1 MTLTPAARADLERWP
16 ELANPP
22 ETIRARR
29 GAGIAAA
36 LLQRATAALPVRVV
50 DADGAVFSGAGGPQA
65 PEMVLHRPDA
75 TFARLAQSALVGFG
89 EGYMA
94 GDWDSPD
101 LAALLTVLAKRMG
114 VLVPAPLQRLRRWYD
129 DRHPQSQRNLA
140 EQARGNIAHHYDLS
154 NDLFALFLDETL
166 TYSSALFADLHA
178 PLPRTATGTSVVL
191 SRPQVAPA
199 FADLADAQRRK
210 IDRLLD
216 AAAVTDGTTV
226 LEIGSGWG
234 ELAIRAAQRG
244 ARVRTIT
251 LSVEQQALARDRIAA
266 AGLTDRI
273 SVDLVDYRAV
283 DGRYDAVVSCEMIEA
298 VGYEFLPSYLAA
310 IDARLRP
317 GGRAAIQ
324 AITMPHDRMMAS
336 RHTRTWITKWIF
348 PGGFIPST
356 ELLERVVAE
365 HCGLRIVERF
375 RMGMHY
381 EQTLRLWEERFEENW
396 PTIRELHT
404 TRAARTDVDE
414 VFRRLWRFYLAYSRA
429 GFASGYLDVQQ
440 ITLIKDR

>member
-1 MTLTPAARADLERWP
+1 MTLTPAARADVDRWP
-16 ELANPP
+16 ELADPP
-22 ETIRARR
+22 TSIRARR

-36 LLQRATAALPVRVV
+36 LLHHATAALPLRVV
-50 DADGAVFSGAGGPQA
+50 DARGTRLSGAGGPDA
-65 PEMVLHRPDA
+65 PTMVLHRPEA
-75 TFARLAQSALVGFG
+75 TFARLADAALVGFG

-101 LAALLTVLAKRMG
+101 VAALLSVLANRMG

-129 DRHPQSQRNLA
+129 DRHPVTQRNVA
-140 EQARGNIAHHYDLS
+140 DHARGNIAHHYDLS

-178 PLPRTATGTSVVL
+178 PLPRTAAGTSVVL
-191 SRPQVAPA
+191 SRPKNRPVA
-199 FADLADAQRRK
+199 ADLADAQRRK
-210 IDRLLD
+210 VDRLLD
-216 AAAVTDGTTV
+216 AAAVGAGTSL

-234 ELAIRAAQRG
+234 ELALRAAQRG
-244 ARVRTIT
+244 AQVRTIT
-251 LSVEQQALARDRIAA
+251 LSVQQQEAARRRVAA
-266 AGLTDRI
+266 AGLSERV

-283 DGRYDAVVSCEMIEA
+283 DGSYDAVVSCEMIEA
-298 VGYEFLPSYLAA
+298 VGYEFLPSYFAT

-324 AITMPHDRMMAS
+324 AITMPHERMMAS

-356 ELLERVVAE
+356 ELVEQVVTE
-365 HCGLRIVERF
+365 HTGLRIEERF

-396 PTIRELHT
+396 PVIRELHT
-404 TRAARTDVDE
+404 TKAARTDVDE

-440 ITLIKDR
+440 VTLIKDR